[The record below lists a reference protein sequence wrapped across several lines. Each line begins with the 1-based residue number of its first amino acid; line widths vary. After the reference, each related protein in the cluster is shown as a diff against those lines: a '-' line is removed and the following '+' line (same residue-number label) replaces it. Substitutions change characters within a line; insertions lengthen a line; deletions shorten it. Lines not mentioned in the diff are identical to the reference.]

1 MRLDITASLT
11 VDARIGVV
19 KKNPHAVAL
28 GRLGGLVGGPA
39 RAKVLSAKRRREI
52 ATRAGSARATALSA
66 AERATLARRAAR
78 ARWSAARSVKSGA
91 DAPQSVR
98 RLLKSYEPSDLD
110 WSEPDHR
117 YVIVREILLRG
128 DEDAARWLRMVLNR
142 NQVRALVRRY
152 GGAGA
157 NEPDR
162 ERLRRELG
170 LSVEEI
176 PRRPYLGFQW
186 PSQN

>member
-1 MRLDITASLT
+1 MDANLT
-11 VDARIGVV
+11 EDARIECM

-39 RAKVLSAKRRREI
+39 RAKALGAKRRREI
-52 ATRAGSARATALSA
+52 AARAGSARTTALSA
-66 AERATLARRAAR
+66 AARASLARGAAR
-78 ARWSAARSVKSGA
+78 ARWSAARAVKSGA

-98 RLLKSYEPSDLD
+98 RLLKSYEPSALD

-128 DEDAARWLRMVLNR
+128 DEDAARWLKKVLSR
-142 NQVRALVRRY
+142 SQVRALVR
-152 GGAGA
+152 GHQGAGA

-162 ERLRRELG
+162 ERLRQKLG

-176 PRRPYLGFQW
+176 PRRPYLGFAW
-186 PSQN
+186 PSRS